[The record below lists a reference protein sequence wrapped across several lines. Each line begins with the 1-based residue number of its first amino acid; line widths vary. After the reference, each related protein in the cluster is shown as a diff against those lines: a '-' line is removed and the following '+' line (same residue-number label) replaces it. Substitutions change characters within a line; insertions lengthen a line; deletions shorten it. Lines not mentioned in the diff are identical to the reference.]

1 MKEIINSVLLMVK
14 KYNNTSLYISTISV
28 VGNLL
33 QLYMVSGLA
42 QVYIEGSFAVRE
54 DNAYAAT
61 GM

>member
-14 KYNNTSLYISTISV
+14 KYNTSLYISTILV
-28 VGNLL
+28 VCNLL

-42 QVYIEGSFAVRE
+42 QVYIEGSFTVRE
-54 DNAYAAT
+54 DNAYEAT